1 MLAIQPSVLLET
13 LYTSTTLSEAR
24 FITNAFE
31 SGLQQMRE
39 AWSKSTFSLEF
50 LCSLEIQSLVLQI
63 NTARSVKNEIAT
75 DKRKH
80 KLLKLNIVIKKL
92 HK

>member
-1 MLAIQPSVLLET
+1 MAFVMVDIQPSVLLET

-31 SGLQQMRE
+31 SGLQQTSD

-50 LCSLEIQSLVLQI
+50 LCSLEIQSFVLQI
-63 NTARSVKNEIAT
+63 NTARSVTNSITT
-75 DKRKH
+75 DKIEP
-80 KLLKLNIVIKKL
+80 KL
-92 HK
+92 